1 MKLSFNNYMK
11 GKELFKETLPLNEN
25 EELYDINERY
35 NEYLKQNNY
44 SIDNLVL
51 EKGNLIKR
59 YIGRKIIQNNAKKY
73 ANAYRDWKF
82 IDVEIRRE
90 KLDKKWSDLD
100 KHQKEKIIER
110 WGIKKDAAKDK
121 LDAIVDRMDTI
132 AKSYGVEEYAKDARS
147 KAKLE
152 AVEEVMKHAEKV
164 FTESQKEALEEEHKN
179 IKKAEEEA
187 KKARIKAEKEE
198 EKIKNK
204 TEAMQDEGWV
214 SVKKDEEV
222 DEDKWEIVDV
232 GDKKM
237 KKKIDTDKKEK

>member
-1 MKLSFNNYMK
+1 MKKTTKLK
-11 GKELFKETLPLNEN
+11 AVKTLG
-25 EELYDINERY
+25 
-35 NEYLKQNNY
+35 Q
-44 SIDNLVL
+44 V
-51 EKGNLIKR
+51 
-59 YIGRKIIQNNAKKY
+59 
-73 ANAYRDWKF
+73 
-82 IDVEIRRE
+82 
-90 KLDKKWSDLD
+90 
-100 KHQKEKIIER
+100 
-110 WGIKKDAAKDK
+110 
-121 LDAIVDRMDTI
+121 
-132 AKSYGVEEYAKDARS
+132 
-147 KAKLE
+147 
-152 AVEEVMKHAEKV
+152 
-164 FTESQKEALEEEHKN
+164 EEEHKN